1 MLISAI
7 TGVRN
12 IRAEMNVPMSKKAQ
26 MFIKTK
32 EKDAF
37 EKSEAI
43 FLKLAGASGITV
55 TDDMDLSVQ
64 DSVSVVSEGAEILI
78 PLGDLVDFEKEIERL
93 EKEKKR
99 IRLSVCNTTEL
110 ISREQLKHLF
120 DRFYRTDSSRNSQ
133 TGGYGLGL
141 SIAAAT
147 VEAHKGKIAAS
158 TEDEKSLMITV
169 TLPAK

>member
-1 MLISAI
+1 MVSKWPEFDEKLCFEAEEKAAGMLISAI

-55 TDDMDLSVQ
+55 TDDMNLSVE
-64 DSVSVVSEGAEILI
+64 DSVSVVSEDAEILI

-93 EKEKKR
+93 EKEKNNVLGEIDRVEKK
-99 IRLSVCNTTEL
+99 LSNHGFL
-110 ISREQLKHLF
+110 
-120 DRFYRTDSSRNSQ
+120 
-133 TGGYGLGL
+133 
-141 SIAAAT
+141 
-147 VEAHKGKIAAS
+147 
-158 TEDEKSLMITV
+158 EKA
-169 TLPAK
+169 PAKLVENEKAKKEKYTQMLQQIESRLESYRK